1 MTVHE
6 AEIKGTE
13 WPSIIDGD
21 RTDRGW
27 EHYLVM
33 NTASLTIAIGDDAK
47 VRLIV
52 PPRETWLVEHMSW
65 EWGLADPLWTSGL
78 ILRHLW
84 EGVEGAFVPAPIAWA
99 PMNLLAARD
108 RPLYS
113 IPSGEEVLGDADR
126 SELVTDLGGLRA
138 GARWGFDWINATAAV
153 GSALQL
159 RILVVRIPVGRERSW
174 SKKDLANALT
184 RVEEIGRRVS

>member
-33 NTASLTIAIGDDAK
+33 NTASLTIGIGDDAK

-84 EGVEGAFVPAPIAWA
+84 EGAEGAFVPSPIAWA

-108 RPLYS
+108 RTLYD
-113 IPSGEEVLGDADR
+113 IPSGEEVLGRVNR
-126 SELVTDLGGLRA
+126 SALVTDLGGLRP
-138 GARWGFDWINATAAV
+138 GARWGFDWINATAPV
-153 GSALQL
+153 LSALQL
-159 RILVVRIPVGRERSW
+159 RVLVVRIPVARERTW

-184 RVEEIGRRVS
+184 RVDEIGRRVS